1 MKLVS
6 FINQE
11 NKTRFGCIYD
21 NQIIDM
27 QNSGKLFGYELCTD
41 IMEYLNDEH
50 EYEKV
55 HAFWDNISSKET
67 TEVWAKIKAENIKQL
82 LSPVPKP
89 TSCRDGYAFQQH
101 VEAARRN
108 RGVDMI
114 PEFYQYPIFYFTN
127 HQAVFGEGE
136 IVIEKDHL
144 LKLDFELEWAV
155 VIGKRGKNIKAEVA
169 DEYIAGFTIMNDWS
183 ARTLQM
189 EEMLLNLGP
198 AKGKDFATT
207 LGRYLATPDEL
218 FDNIVDDETGVLSS
232 KIKGNMYDLE
242 MKAFHNGKQVSFGN
256 TKDMTFSFAEI
267 IERVSYGVEIFPGD
281 VIGSGTVGTGCYLEL
296 NGTWAREAKE
306 KGQEFTPIWVND
318 GDEFTLEID
327 GLGKLSNTIKLN
339 ENSESLLAK
348 KKM

>member
-6 FINQE
+6 FL
-11 NKTRFGCIYD
+11 NKNNEVRFGCHYD
-21 NQIIDM
+21 NKIIDL
-27 QNSGKLFGYELCTD
+27 QESGLPFGYELCND
-41 IMEYLNDEH
+41 IMDYLNS
-50 EYEKV
+50 EYEKEKV
-55 HAFWDNISSKET
+55 FAFYNNIISKDE
-67 TEVWAKIKAENIKQL
+67 TEVWSKIKEAQIKKL
-82 LSPVPKP
+82 LSPIPKP

-101 VEAARRN
+101 VESARRN

-136 IVIEKDHL
+136 IMVEQDHL
-144 LKLDFELEWAV
+144 LKLDFELEWAI
-155 VIGKRGKNIKAEVA
+155 VIGKKGRNIKAEVA
-169 DEYIAGFTIMNDWS
+169 DEYIAGYTIMNDWS

-189 EEMLLNLGP
+189 EEMMLNLGP

-207 LGRYLATPDEL
+207 LGPFMITPDEL
-218 FDNIVDDETGVLSS
+218 FDNIVDEENP

-242 MKAFHNGKQVSFGN
+242 MKAFHNGKQVSLGN

-267 IERVSYGVEIFPGD
+267 IERVSYGIDVFPGD

-306 KGQEFTPIWVND
+306 SGKEFTPIWIKD
-318 GDEFTLEID
+318 GDDFTLEID
-327 GLGKLSNTIKLN
+327 KLGKLNNSIKLN
-339 ENSESLLAK
+339 ENTYSILSK
-348 KKM
+348 KKI

>member
-1 MKLVS
+1 MKLVT
-6 FINQE
+6 FINQ
-11 NKTRFGCIYD
+11 NDKQRFGCIYD
-21 NQIIDM
+21 NQIIDL
-27 QNSGKLFGYELCTD
+27 QNSGTVFGYELCD
-41 IMEYLNDEH
+41 NIMDYLNDER

-55 HAFWDNISSKET
+55 HAFWDNIKNKET
-67 TEVWAKIKAENIKQL
+67 SEVWDKIKPENIKQL

-89 TSCRDGYAFQQH
+89 TSCRDGYAFRQH

-108 RGVDMI
+108 RGVEMI

-127 HQAVFGEGE
+127 HQAVFGEGVLMVE
-136 IVIEKDHL
+136 LDHL
-144 LKLDFELEWAV
+144 NKLDFELEWAV
-155 VIGKRGKNIKAEVA
+155 VIGKRGKNIQAEVA
-169 DEYIAGFTIMNDWS
+169 DEYISGFTIMNDWS

-207 LGRYLATPDEL
+207 LGPWLVTPDEL
-218 FDNIVDDETGVLSS
+218 DEKMFDDPNG

-242 MKAFHNGKQVSFGN
+242 MKAFHNGKQVSLGN

-281 VIGSGTVGTGCYLEL
+281 VIGSGTVGSGCYLEL

-306 KGQEFTPIWVND
+306 KGETFTPIWVNA

-339 ENSESLLAK
+339 PNSDSLLAK
-348 KKM
+348 KKI